1 MGFGPKRIATFALF
15 SFIVASLAYLA
26 VNSPSKLGPSAP
38 GDAEAERRGVVSDP
52 PAHTPHSPSRSAQA
66 ELETRPAGIVREEP
80 REEPRENMRQ
90 TAAPAGLEDG
100 VIVYYFHTTR
110 RCYSC
115 RLLEALTKE
124 AIEREFSDAL
134 RQHRLEYR
142 PINID
147 LEKNQ
152 HFVDDYRLYTKS
164 VVLVQFMG
172 GEPARH
178 KNLQKVWTL
187 LRDKPAF
194 LQYVREEVRAYLRS
208 VG

>member
-15 SFIVASLAYLA
+15 SFIVASLAHLA

-52 PAHTPHSPSRSAQA
+52 PAHTPHSPSRRART
-66 ELETRPAGIVREEP
+66 ELETRPAGIVPEGP
-80 REEPRENMRQ
+80 RGNMRQ

-134 RQHRLEYR
+134 RQRCLEYR
-142 PINID
+142 PIDID
-147 LEKNQ
+147 LEENQ

-164 VVLVQFMG
+164 VVLVQFKDV
-172 GEPARH
+172 AQVRH
-178 KNLQKVWTL
+178 KNLQRVWTL
-187 LRDKPAF
+187 LRDKPAV
-194 LQYVREEVRAYLRS
+194 LSYVREEVRAYLS
-208 VG
+208 AI